1 MQSGILLLDKPLGLS
16 SNAALQRVRRTL
28 GVDKAGHV
36 GSLDPLATGMLP
48 ICLGEAT
55 KIAGDV
61 LSGRKCYRFTIGLG
75 ARTATG
81 DTEGAVVETAPL
93 PTLDAAVIDAVR
105 QRFLGQQT
113 QIPPMYSALKRDGQP
128 LYKLARAGI
137 EVERAAREI
146 ELFDLQVQ
154 GFTADRIELE
164 TVCSKGTYIRVLA
177 EDLAKAL
184 GTCGHVTLLRRVHV
198 EPFEA
203 QQMET
208 LESVAEAREQGRW
221 PRVLPADWPLGHL
234 PKVSLAGAEVIRLM
248 HGQAVSIA
256 GPVSIVG
263 NGTSAGLAAA
273 DRVRLY
279 DEAGQFLGI
288 GASDGHGTVRPR
300 RLFSG
305 LQGPP
310 SAGPHPG

>member
-1 MQSGILLLDKPLGLS
+1 
-16 SNAALQRVRRTL
+16 
-28 GVDKAGHV
+28 
-36 GSLDPLATGMLP
+36 
-48 ICLGEAT
+48 
-55 KIAGDV
+55 
-61 LSGRKCYRFTIGLG
+61 
-75 ARTATG
+75 
-81 DTEGAVVETAPL
+81 
-93 PTLDAAVIDAVR
+93 
-105 QRFLGQQT
+105 
-113 QIPPMYSALKRDGQP
+113 
-128 LYKLARAGI
+128 
-137 EVERAAREI
+137 
-146 ELFDLQVQ
+146 LQVQ

-203 QQMET
+203 QPMET

-234 PKVSLAGAEVIRLM
+234 PKVSLAAAEVIRLM
-248 HGQAVSIA
+248 HGQ
-256 GPVSIVG
+256 PVSIVG
-263 NGTSAGLAAA
+263 NATSAGDAAA

-288 GASDGHGTVRPR
+288 GASDGNGTVRPR

-305 LQGPP
+305 LQGPAF
-310 SAGPHPG
+310 AGPHQG